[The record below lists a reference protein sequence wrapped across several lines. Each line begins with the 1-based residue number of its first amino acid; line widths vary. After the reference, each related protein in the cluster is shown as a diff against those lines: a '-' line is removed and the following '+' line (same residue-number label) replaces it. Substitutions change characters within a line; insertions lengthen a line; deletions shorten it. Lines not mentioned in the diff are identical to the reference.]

1 MASNNAIYLDNNATT
16 KIDPIVLESMMPFL
30 TNNYGNASSN
40 HDLGLISSKA
50 VKDSRHHLSKLI
62 GCEEHEIFFTSGATE
77 AINLSLKSIID
88 NCGKPNPHII
98 TSLTEHPAVLDTCK
112 FLESKGVRV
121 TYLPVSNEGLIDI
134 NDFEKAFDGST
145 VLACI
150 MLVNN
155 ETGVIQPINS
165 LTKIAHKHNVIFMSD
180 GTQAVGKIPINV
192 YDSEIDILCFSG
204 HKFYAPKG
212 IGALFLRSKRPFK
225 PRLSPQQHGG
235 GHEKGLRSGTLN
247 VPGIVGIGKAAELS
261 VLQLQK
267 ESSRIKN
274 LRDEL
279 EVNLLKLSGT
289 QINGSIKFRISNTT
303 SICFDGADADAI
315 MVGLKSIAVSNGS
328 ACSSESIEP
337 SHVLKAMG
345 KSDSQAFST
354 IRFSLG
360 RFTTESEIK
369 ETIKIVTRVVLQ
381 LRELV

>member
-1 MASNNAIYLDNNATT
+1 MSDNKTIYLDNNATT
-16 KIDPIVLESMMPFL
+16 KIDPIVLDAMMPFL

-40 HDLGLISSKA
+40 HDLGLISNSA
-50 VKDSRHHLSKLI
+50 VKESRSQISKLI
-62 GCEEHEIFFTSGATE
+62 GCEEHEIYFTSGATE

-88 NCGKPNPHII
+88 DCDKPNPHII

-112 FLESKGVRV
+112 FLEKKGVRV

-134 NDFEKAFDGST
+134 KAYEDAFNTST

-155 ETGVIQPINS
+155 ETGVIQPIEK
-165 LTKIAHKHNVIFMSD
+165 LAKIAHKNNVLFMSD

-192 YDSEIDILCFSG
+192 YESEIDIFCISG

-225 PRLSPQQHGG
+225 VKLSPQLHGG

-261 VLQLQK
+261 LIQLKK
-267 ESSRIKN
+267 ESEKVKS
-274 LRDEL
+274 LRDKL
-279 EVNLLKLSGT
+279 ETSLLKIVGT
-289 QINGSIKFRISNTT
+289 SINGSTTSRTNNIT

-328 ACSSESIEP
+328 ACSSSSIDP
-337 SHVLKAMG
+337 SHVLTAMG
-345 KSDSQAFST
+345 KSDAQAFST

-360 RFTTESEIK
+360 RFTTESEID
-369 ETIKIVTRVVLQ
+369 ETIKTVTRVVSQ
-381 LRELV
+381 LRELA